1 MADTESV
8 KVTRDNP
15 PASIVTEDEL
25 DMYQTL
31 LDDITA
37 SGASLQ
43 FEDRHALGE
52 LAASLVDM
60 AHCRNVI
67 REGTTAQVQGDR
79 NVVTKPKP
87 EVAMLQK
94 LQVHVKA
101 MFREFNLTPNSR
113 GSKGGKGGASGENDG
128 FGKI

>member
-1 MADTESV
+1 MSEV
-8 KVTRDNP
+8 KNNP
-15 PASIVTEDEL
+15 PASIVTEQEIE
-25 DMYQTL
+25 MYETL
-31 LDDITA
+31 FDDIKA
-37 SGASLQ
+37 SGASIQ

-60 AHCRNVI
+60 AICREVI
-67 REGTTAQVQGDR
+67 REGTTMEVQGDR
-79 NVVTKPKP
+79 NTVTKPKP

-113 GSKGGKGGASGENDG
+113 GSKGGKGGAASGDDG